1 MSTAEKKSCA
11 VSQQM
16 ESIKRFMSNKEQ
28 KRERVERER
37 KRIRERE

>member
-1 MSTAEKKSCA
+1 MFTAEKKSCA

-28 KRERVERER
+28 KRERVERE
-37 KRIRERE
+37 KENKRERE

>member
-1 MSTAEKKSCA
+1 MFTAEKKSCA

-28 KRERVERER
+28 KRERESRERER
-37 KRIRERE
+37 E